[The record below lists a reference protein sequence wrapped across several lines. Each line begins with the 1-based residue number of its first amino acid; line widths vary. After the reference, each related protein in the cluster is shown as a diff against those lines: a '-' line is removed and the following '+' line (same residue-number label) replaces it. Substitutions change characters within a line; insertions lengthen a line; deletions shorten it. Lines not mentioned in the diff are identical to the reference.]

1 MKNILRKALLF
12 ARDHHKGQ
20 LYNDAEFMYHPIL
33 TAQLVEM
40 VAPDDKNLIAA
51 AYLHD
56 VVENCD
62 VSFHDLE
69 LQFNEDVASLVR
81 EVTKT
86 GYNTFPHLKTRRGY
100 VLKFADRLANL
111 AHIKYWDEVR
121 QTEYLDK
128 SIFWKI

>member
-12 ARDHHKGQ
+12 ATDRHKGQ
-20 LYNDAEFMYHPIL
+20 IYDDADFIYHPIL

-40 VAPDDKNLIAA
+40 VEPNDLNLIAA
-51 AYLHD
+51 GYLHD
-56 VVENCD
+56 VIENCD

-69 LQFNEDVASLVR
+69 SHLNEDVASLVR

-100 VLKFADRLANL
+100 ILKFADRLANL
-111 AHIKYWDEVR
+111 AHVKAWDEDK
-121 QTEYLDK
+121 QQEYLNK
-128 SIFWKI
+128 SMFWKI